1 MSLNYR
7 VISTVL
13 MIQNKCISH
22 KNDNTDGLYTI
33 SIGLLIIFEGCTGR
47 KYAEIYENKRRYIS
61 YRKTNSTERGMGVSV
76 WFGSQIGQAKTTS
89 KWQKT
94 TTNVKYILWVDR
106 ASNRMFIWPNFRL
119 PMFSNVFSCKMRNTP
134 RRQDDWGRVDGL
146 RSFKYE
152 ATFDLFTV
160 LLLFWTLLYK

>member
-1 MSLNYR
+1 MSLNTGNFNGTIWYR
-7 VISTVL
+7 TSVFHTK
-13 MIQNKCISH
+13 MITLTACIQ
-22 KNDNTDGLYTI
+22 

-61 YRKTNSTERGMGVSV
+61 YDQTNSTEWGMGVSV

-119 PMFSNVFSCKMRNTP
+119 PMFSIVFSCKMRNTP

-152 ATFDLFTV
+152 ATFWSV
-160 LLLFWTLLYK
+160 

>member
-89 KWQKT
+89 K
-94 TTNVKYILWVDR
+94 
-106 ASNRMFIWPNFRL
+106 
-119 PMFSNVFSCKMRNTP
+119 
-134 RRQDDWGRVDGL
+134 
-146 RSFKYE
+146 
-152 ATFDLFTV
+152 
-160 LLLFWTLLYK
+160 

>member
-1 MSLNYR
+1 MSLNTGNFNGTIWYR
-7 VISTVL
+7 TSVFHTK
-13 MIQNKCISH
+13 MITLAACIQSM
-22 KNDNTDGLYTI
+22 
-33 SIGLLIIFEGCTGR
+33 GLLIIFEGCTDR

-61 YRKTNSTERGMGVSV
+61 YDKTNSTEWGMGVSV

-119 PMFSNVFSCKMRNTP
+119 PMFSIVFSCKMRNTP

-152 ATFDLFTV
+152 ATFWSV
-160 LLLFWTLLYK
+160 

>member
-1 MSLNYR
+1 MSLNTGNFNGTIWYR
-7 VISTVL
+7 TSVFHTK
-13 MIQNKCISH
+13 MITLAACIQSM
-22 KNDNTDGLYTI
+22 
-33 SIGLLIIFEGCTGR
+33 GLLIIFEGCTGR

-119 PMFSNVFSCKMRNTP
+119 PMFSIVFSCKMRNTP

-152 ATFDLFTV
+152 ATFWSV
-160 LLLFWTLLYK
+160 